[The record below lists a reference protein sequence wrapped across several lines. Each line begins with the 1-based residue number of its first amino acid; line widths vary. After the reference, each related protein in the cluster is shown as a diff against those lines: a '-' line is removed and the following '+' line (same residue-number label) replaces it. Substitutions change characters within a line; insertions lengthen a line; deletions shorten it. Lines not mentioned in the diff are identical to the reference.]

1 MKNIIKSLLVPV
13 MALAVLPL
21 MTSCETDDDSN
32 PTLQTPETFVLN
44 TPAYAGNVYD
54 LANSTG
60 LNLTTSQPAYGFP
73 AATVYEV
80 QVSIDPAFKDVAS
93 LDVPE
98 NISYT
103 TMANTCQEANMT
115 VVASE
120 LNSAVVSLYQ
130 LANGGASPS
139 NDPMPVYIRLV
150 AHIYGSE
157 VGYCYSNVIELPQVV
172 VSYVAEMPKEAYVA
186 GPSIR
191 GGGDAKK
198 LAPIY
203 NLENN
208 YYGMV
213 YMAAG
218 STLKWGANADTQDN
232 GWTFTTVDDQANAG
246 LSEGADG
253 GIAFANAGWY
263 ALQIAFS
270 IEDNSVRAKLTVY
283 PGTAYVTGHVA
294 AGAWNDPDPNWALT
308 APADASGEWVSPAFA
323 TGGELRAYIKIPG
336 TQWWQTEF
344 TLYDGNLYFRNANIV
359 DSWSEIGSDYAVTCT
374 AGQKLYVDFD
384 NDMGRVE

>member
-1 MKNIIKSLLVPV
+1 MTRRGKIRTGIFVLAAVTVLGVGLSVRNMQAAEAETTLSYVYQRAVNDLSGYVSGMENALEKVRYANTATAQTSLAAQLLEESSGAKA
-13 MALAVLPL
+13 ALAALPVSGENSGNINRFL
-21 MTSCETDDDSN
+21 AQSGD
-32 PTLQTPETFVLN
+32 
-44 TPAYAGNVYD
+44 YA
-54 LANSTG
+54 
-60 LNLTTSQPAYGFP
+60 
-73 AATVYEV
+73 
-80 QVSIDPAFKDVAS
+80 
-93 LDVPE
+93 
-98 NISYT
+98 SYL
-103 TMANTCQEANMT
+103 
-115 VVASE
+115 SR
-120 LNSAVVSLYQ
+120 
-130 LANGGASPS
+130 
-139 NDPMPVYIRLV
+139 RL
-150 AHIYGSE
+150 
-157 VGYCYSNVIELPQVV
+157 
-172 VSYVAEMPKEAYVA
+172 
-186 GPSIR
+186 
-191 GGGDAKK
+191 
-198 LAPIY
+198 
-203 NLENN
+203 
-208 YYGMV
+208 
-213 YMAAG
+213 AAG

-323 TGGELRAYIKIPG
+323 TGGELRAYIKIPE